1 MSTVE
6 RFTHPKGTEDN
17 EPVAPGENVAKK
29 PRPRPVKSRT
39 RRFEIGFFAR
49 KILNGWI
56 HYYRLFPPRRAASS
70 REQPARP
77 PAAPDQA
84 PTALAMMAGG
94 DLLGDGVE
102 QQGTPPMGNGDGGPV
117 GGTSYEFGFML
128 SSTTEE
134 TGGDDGGA

>member
-6 RFTHPKGTEDN
+6 RFSQPTDTEDH
-17 EPVAPGENVAKK
+17 ESAAPSEDVAIR

-39 RRFEIGFFAR
+39 RRFEIGFFVR
-49 KILNGWI
+49 KIVNGWI
-56 HYYRLFPPRRAASS
+56 HYFKLFPPRRAVSS
-70 REQPARP
+70 REQAPRP

-84 PTALAMMAGG
+84 PMAVAMAAGEN
-94 DLLGDGVE
+94 LLGDDVE
-102 QQGTPPMGNGDGGPV
+102 QQGSPPMGNGDGGPV

-134 TGGDDGGA
+134 TGGDDGNA